1 MASTEADAPGR
12 AERLQGLDAAALAA
26 LEQLVV
32 QSQWNQTAQDWQLFA
47 REGRIHV
54 VRDAQQ
60 RIVASGAVLPM
71 GAHDAWISM
80 ILVDP
85 ACRGRGLGRTVFEA
99 CLQDLEGESRTPWLD
114 ATPAGEA
121 LYRQYGFE
129 PLWRLARWQREARA
143 ATATLRAVGPARAD
157 TLAPLA
163 ELDAQALGQPR
174 PAVLHDLAQREGS
187 HLLRDAQGFA
197 VVRHGRVAHHI
208 GPLIATDAAAA
219 LRLFDQACAA
229 LDGRVFID
237 VPDARE
243 ALRARLAQAGFTE
256 QRPFARMRRAVGP
269 ARGQTAFIHA
279 IAGPEYG

>member
-1 MASTEADAPGR
+1 MASTEAGSAQPL
-12 AERLQGLDAAALAA
+12 AALDAAALAM
-26 LEQLVV
+26 LDHLVV
-32 QSQWNQTAQDWQLFA
+32 QSHWNQTAQDWALFA
-47 REGRIHV
+47 REGRLHV

-99 CLQDLEGESRTPWLD
+99 CLQDIDSAGLTPWLD

-121 LYRQYGFE
+121 LYVQYGFE
-129 PLWRLARWQREARA
+129 PLWRLARWQREARP
-143 ATATLRAVGPARAD
+143 ATAALPAAGPARAD
-157 TLAPLA
+157 TLTPLA

-174 PAVLHDLAQREGS
+174 PAVLHDLAQRDGS

-197 VVRHGRVAHHI
+197 VVRRGRVAHHI
-208 GPLIATDAAAA
+208 GPLIATDDAAA

-243 ALRARLAQAGFTE
+243 ALRKRMAQAGFTP
-256 QRPFARMRRAVGP
+256 QRPFARMRRGGGP